1 MMMPL
6 TQWNNILEY
15 NMGRMVRNPSQ
26 EPKVVEE
33 KKESALIYAS
43 TLMSDKGY
51 QESTH
56 EKQQEFAKKRNQQ
69 VKE

>member
-1 MMMPL
+1 
-6 TQWNNILEY
+6 
-15 NMGRMVRNPSQ
+15 MGRMVRQIQQVQ

-56 EKQQEFAKKRNQQ
+56 EKQQEFAKKRNQR